1 MVEEDPKVDALEREI
16 EQFVIRMLALRQPM
30 AGDLRQIV
38 AALKITGDLERIG
51 DYAANVAKRSI
62 VLGQF
67 ILPYSL
73 AGLAHMATLV
83 QEQLKSIIDALGDND
98 ADKAIEVWRSDQV
111 VDDIYNAMF
120 RELIT
125 YMMEDP
131 RNITPCTHLLFIA
144 KNLERIGDHATNI
157 AETVYYAVKGEVLPD
172 VAAKGRHVRLCR
184 GSAARNSSGGYRTML
199 DSMSSLPKPLVL
211 VVEDEAA
218 LATMLRYNLE
228 KQGFRVEEAADGQEA
243 LTRIAETQPDLVLLD
258 WMLPVMSGI
267 EVCRQIRRRPATR
280 DLPVIMVTART
291 EDQDAVR
298 GLNTGADDYI
308 TKPFNIEA
316 LLARMRALLR
326 RSNAVPMKG
335 QLTFHDIDDGPCVAS
350 CQRNDRPVHLGPTE
364 FRLLEF
370 FMQHPRRVFSRE
382 ELLDAV
388 WGPDIHVEPRT
399 VDVHIRR
406 LAQVDQ
412 WHGRTRRGADGAGG
426 RVCAGH
432 RAGLNLQFR

>member
-1 MVEEDPKVDALEREI
+1 
-16 EQFVIRMLALRQPM
+16 
-30 AGDLRQIV
+30 
-38 AALKITGDLERIG
+38 
-51 DYAANVAKRSI
+51 
-62 VLGQF
+62 
-67 ILPYSL
+67 
-73 AGLAHMATLV
+73 
-83 QEQLKSIIDALGDND
+83 
-98 ADKAIEVWRSDQV
+98 
-111 VDDIYNAMF
+111 
-120 RELIT
+120 
-125 YMMEDP
+125 
-131 RNITPCTHLLFIA
+131 
-144 KNLERIGDHATNI
+144 
-157 AETVYYAVKGEVLPD
+157 
-172 VAAKGRHVRLCR
+172 
-184 GSAARNSSGGYRTML
+184 ML
-199 DSMSSLPKPLVL
+199 DGMSSLPKPLVL
-211 VVEDEAA
+211 VVEDEAP

-228 KQGFRVEEAADGQEA
+228 KQGFRVEEAGDGQEA

-267 EVCRQIRRRPATR
+267 EVCRQIRRKATTR

-326 RSNAVPMKG
+326 RSNAVPVKG
-335 QLTFHDIDDGPCVAS
+335 QLAFHDIEMDLAS
-350 CQRNDRPVHLGPTE
+350 YRVTRNERRVHLGPTE

-406 LAQVDQ
+406 LRKSINGTDELDVV
-412 WHGRTRRGADGAGG
+412 RTVRTAGY
-426 RVCAGH
+426 A
-432 RAGLNLQFR
+432 LDTEPL